1 MSRQSWHTQK
11 WNSRICR
18 DEFKIN
24 VIYSLYINHNK
35 GLIMKL
41 IDEPTN
47 EQIDDY
53 NNNESPEK
61 RKTVRIIIAT
71 LILVGVVSYMVLS

>member
-1 MSRQSWHTQK
+1 M
-11 WNSRICR
+11 
-18 DEFKIN
+18 
-24 VIYSLYINHNK
+24 YINHNK

-41 IDEPTN
+41 INEPTN

-71 LILVGVVSYMVLS
+71 LILVGFISYVVLKITNPMPSDYIGTTQEPGIVSTKVF